1 MFSVFLEYPIITG
14 ITIVL
19 SLVFVSV
26 VSNMD
31 PRLGEI
37 INTNAVLPMIEI
49 GIFTVLWILLTIKKT
64 LLTEKV
70 KKKKRAR
77 VLKNRNRKE

>member
-1 MFSVFLEYPIITG
+1 
-14 ITIVL
+14 
-19 SLVFVSV
+19 
-26 VSNMD
+26 MD

-70 KKKKRAR
+70 KKKKTSES
-77 VLKNRNRKE
+77 LKK